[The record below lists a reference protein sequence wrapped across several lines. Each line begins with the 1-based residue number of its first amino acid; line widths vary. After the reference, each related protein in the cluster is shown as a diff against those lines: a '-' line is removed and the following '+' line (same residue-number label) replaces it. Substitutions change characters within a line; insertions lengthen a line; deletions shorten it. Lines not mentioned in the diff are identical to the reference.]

1 MTPEQRHLLA
11 THANNAALGAYG
23 AHLDA
28 MRPDLPATDRAEHA
42 RRARELAGYAREILA
57 IVREGEPVEAHK
69 KASDSPALTE
79 DAWFRTTLA
88 QVTIAGGCRV
98 DFAAAA
104 GRANVDLDDVVN
116 GGHVLGVADG
126 GDIVEAFARA
136 LAQVPRMRLLLTV
149 RPAR

>member
-1 MTPEQRHLLA
+1 MTPAEQNLLTA
-11 THANNAALGAYG
+11 ERARLA
-23 AHLDA
+23 LDA
-28 MRPDLPATDRAEHA
+28 ASSAHADSNRPDLPAADRAEHA
-42 RRARELAGYAREILA
+42 RRARELASYARELLA
-57 IVREGEPVEAHK
+57 IEPME
-69 KASDSPALTE
+69 SPNALTE

-88 QVTIAGGCRV
+88 QVSTVHGCRV

-136 LAQVPRMRLLLTV
+136 LAQVPRMKPLLAG

>member
-1 MTPEQRHLLA
+1 MH
-11 THANNAALGAYG
+11 
-23 AHLDA
+23 
-28 MRPDLPATDRAEHA
+28 
-42 RRARELAGYAREILA
+42 
-57 IVREGEPVEAHK
+57 
-69 KASDSPALTE
+69 
-79 DAWFRTTLA
+79 
-88 QVTIAGGCRV
+88 GCRV

-136 LAQVPRMRLLLTV
+136 LAQVPAMKPLLAG